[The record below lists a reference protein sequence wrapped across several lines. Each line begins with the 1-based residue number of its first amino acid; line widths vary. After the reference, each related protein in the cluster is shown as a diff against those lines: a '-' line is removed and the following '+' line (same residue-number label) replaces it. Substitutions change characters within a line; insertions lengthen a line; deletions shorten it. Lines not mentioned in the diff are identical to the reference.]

1 MSAAKKI
8 GAEALAEK
16 GWLASHKWLILRRIS
31 QLAILALFLVGPL
44 AGLWIV
50 KGNLAYSL
58 TLNTLPLADPY
69 VLLQSL
75 LAGHIPEKMALIG
88 VAIVLAFYFLVGGR
102 VYCSWV
108 CPVNMVTDAAAWL
121 RGRFGI
127 KGGAHISRKLRY
139 WVLGMTLVLAAVTGT
154 IAWELINPVSMLHRG
169 LIFGIGMAW
178 AIVLAVFLLDLFVSA
193 NAWCGHVCPVGAFYS
208 LLGKWS
214 PLRVSCGQARSV
226 QRLHGLLRGLP
237 RAAGDQAGA
246 EGGETEC
253 RPGHPLTQLHQLR
266 ALHRRVL
273 EGRIPLRAAQ
283 TGLEGLLRTAIPPGW
298 APDTATRKAR
308 PRRKTA
314 CRPAGRTQEAGP

>member
-1 MSAAKKI
+1 M
-8 GAEALAEK
+8 
-16 GWLASHKWLILRRIS
+16 
-31 QLAILALFLVGPL
+31 FLVGPL

-169 LIFGIGMAW
+169 LIFGIGMTW

-214 PLRVSCGQARSV
+214 PLRVS
-226 QRLHGLLRGLP
+226 
-237 RAAGDQAGA
+237 AAKR
-246 EGGETEC
+246 E
-253 RPGHPLTQLHQLR
+253 
-266 ALHRRVL
+266 
-273 EGRIPLRAAQ
+273 
-283 TGLEGLLRTAIPPGW
+283 
-298 APDTATRKAR
+298 
-308 PRRKTA
+308 A
-314 CRPAGRTQEAGP
+314 CNDCMDCFAVCPEPQVIRPALKGAKQNVGPAILSPNCTNCGRCIDVCSKDVFRFGLRKPS